1 MRKRVILLITV
12 IMMSTLT
19 SQAGETVVNRGFTV
33 TQIALDA
40 AVARDAAEDKKSS
53 TEETKPKESAT
64 EEK

>member
-19 SQAGETVVNRGFTV
+19 SQAAETVVNRGFTV

-40 AVARDAAEDKKSS
+40 AAARDAAEDKKSS
-53 TEETKPKESAT
+53 TEETKAKESAT